1 MNENLRIPAAIMPP
15 AMLKPGGAR
24 DLAIFGV
31 CLKGNA
37 TALRSVALLQEFL
50 DIPVMLLTA
59 RDDQHTIRF
68 GGSTDALRLCIA
80 LLRLDMRGKDSKL

>member
-15 AMLKPGGAR
+15 AMLIPGGAR

-37 TALRSVALLQEFL
+37 TALRSVALLQGFL

-59 RDDQHTIRF
+59 RRMWQ
-68 GGSTDALRLCIA
+68 
-80 LLRLDMRGKDSKL
+80 